1 MNARRESFDRN
12 VFINCPFD
20 QDYLPLAR
28 ALVFSLLKL
37 GFEPRIATERADSGE
52 VRIGKIREL
61 IQISRFSVH
70 DLSRME
76 PMKPEDLPRFN
87 MPFELGL
94 DLGCRYYG
102 NARQRGKRCLILERD
117 RYRYQKVLS
126 DISGND
132 IRAHQNDRECL
143 IRELRNWFFVS
154 TGDTLPA
161 ADQVW
166 TQYNLFQTDLRISL
180 QQLGYSDR
188 DVQALEMAEYI
199 RYAKNWLTSADAA

>member
-1 MNARRESFDRN
+1 MSSRREGFDRN

-20 QDYLPLAR
+20 RDYLPLAT
-28 ALVFSLLKL
+28 ALVFSILKL

-52 VRIGKIREL
+52 DRIGKIREL

-76 PMKPEDLPRFN
+76 PLKSEDLPRFN

-94 DLGCRYYG
+94 DLGCRHYG
-102 NARQRGKRCLILERD
+102 NARHRSKLCLILERE

-132 IRAHQNDRECL
+132 IRAHQNDPETL

-154 TGDTLPA
+154 TGEPLPA
-161 ADQVW
+161 GDRVW
-166 TQYNLFQTDLRISL
+166 TQYNLFQTDLEISL
-180 QQLGYSDR
+180 QRLGYSDR

-199 RYAKNWLTSADAA
+199 KYVKSWLTSEGTN

>member
-1 MNARRESFDRN
+1 MNSRREQFDRN

-52 VRIGKIREL
+52 DRIGKIREL
-61 IQISRFSVH
+61 IQISRFSIH

-76 PMKPEDLPRFN
+76 PLKPEDLPRFN

-102 NARQRGKRCLILERD
+102 NTRNKTKLCLILEREPY
-117 RYRYQKVLS
+117 RYRKVLS

-132 IRAHQNDRECL
+132 IRAHQNDPEAL

-154 TGDTLPA
+154 AGEPLPA
-161 ADQVW
+161 GGRVW
-166 TQYNLFQTDLRISL
+166 TQYNRFQTDLEISL
-180 QQLGYSDR
+180 QRSGYSER

-199 RYAKNWLTSADAA
+199 KYARSWLTSDGTN